1 MLEVP
6 LHLAS
11 HQQAARPTP
20 PGSTT
25 VHLLPAVPIPAG
37 LTGVVRGATAALS
50 PKRPG
55 RHPRLGTLASRSPWV
70 GVASAAWLAARR
82 WPQGADLL
90 IPGHPVLA
98 AVTCA
103 CRCPRSASSTPTD
116 PTGGRHVDVPQPEAP
131 TSNPKPAT
139 APRDARTAVRP
150 PTGPGLR
157 RQVCADQGQG
167 PCDRPAGSIFV
178 ATPTFIRIA

>member
-1 MLEVP
+1 MP
-6 LHLAS
+6 LHPAG
-11 HQQAARPTP
+11 HQQAAGPIP

-55 RHPRLGTLASRSPWV
+55 RHPPPGNPRLPVAVGGGRLRRLAGRP
-70 GVASAAWLAARR
+70 ALAATRR
-82 WPQGADLL
+82 PAG
-90 IPGHPVLA
+90 PGHPVLA
-98 AVTCA
+98 AATCA

-116 PTGGRHVDVPQPEAP
+116 PTGGRHADVPQPEAP

-139 APRDARTAVRP
+139 APRDARRAVRP
-150 PTGPGLR
+150 PTGLR

-167 PCDRPAGSIFV
+167 LCDRPAGSIFV

>member
-6 LHLAS
+6 LHPAG
-11 HQQAARPTP
+11 HQQAAGPIP
-20 PGSTT
+20 PGSTA

-37 LTGVVRGATAALS
+37 LTGVVRGAAAALS

-70 GVASAAWLAARR
+70 GSPPPPGWPPGAGRKAPTCWSRAPCVGRR
-82 WPQGADLL
+82 DLRL
-90 IPGHPVLA
+90 PLPSVRQLDSDRPHRRPHA
-98 AVTCA
+98 
-103 CRCPRSASSTPTD
+103 
-116 PTGGRHVDVPQPEAP
+116 DVPQPEAP
-131 TSNPKPAT
+131 TSNPEPAT
-139 APRDARTAVRP
+139 APPDARTAVRP

-167 PCDRPAGSIFV
+167 PCDRPAGSIFRR
-178 ATPTFIRIA
+178 TPTFIRIA

>member
-6 LHLAS
+6 LHLAG
-11 HQQAARPTP
+11 HQQAAGPIP

-25 VHLLPAVPIPAG
+25 VHVLPAVPIPAG

-90 IPGHPVLA
+90 VPGTLCWPPRPAPA
-98 AVTCA
+98 AA
-103 CRCPRSASSTPTD
+103 LGPPARLRPTPQEAAM
-116 PTGGRHVDVPQPEAP
+116 PTSPQPEAP